1 MRGMRRRR
9 CTTRS
14 GRNRARRKTPC
25 TPCGLPGR
33 GSHAVVELCKPAW
46 DILEDVHGAVVEV
59 HALDCFVGEADCDVV
74 CAHSVCLLRDQANK
88 GCALNVGAHEEVLSG
103 LERASGFD
111 DEAGVGAQFRVEL
124 FVAFVRWAYGEVCH
138 AGPLS
143 GRTVSRGCVRL
154 NGLCSAR
161 VYAFAVRV
169 VRSAQVSRIFRLS
182 SFCWLNP
189 PSSLRVQWVQKERV
203 QRRSSRAGRVTTR
216 CGAFGGVLSRRS
228 RPREGMWA
236 CLEQQKRRRG
246 VA

>member
-1 MRGMRRRR
+1 MRGCAADDAPHAAAEIERVVKLL
-9 CTTRS
+9 
-14 GRNRARRKTPC
+14 ARLVTCLGAGDQLARVDA
-25 TPCGLPGR
+25 GHGF
-33 GSHAVVELCKPAW
+33 GIVGIDGEHGGSVASHAVIELRKPAW

-59 HALDCFVGEADCDVV
+59 HALNRFVGEADCDVV

-138 AGPLS
+138 AGPLFR

-154 NGLCSAR
+154 NGLYSAR

-169 VRSAQVSRIFRLS
+169 
-182 SFCWLNP
+182 
-189 PSSLRVQWVQKERV
+189 
-203 QRRSSRAGRVTTR
+203 RA
-216 CGAFGGVLSRRS
+216 
-228 RPREGMWA
+228 
-236 CLEQQKRRRG
+236 
-246 VA
+246 